1 MRTRNAKWFEVR
13 VKVAEMQDD
22 GTSKPATKQYV
33 VDAMSFTEAEANVE
47 EYLKGFYSEH
57 EVVTEK
63 IARFKEVFLNDDET
77 VVGSY
82 FKVTFELITLD
93 EKTNKEKRTRDQILI
108 EAGSTAQA
116 ESLTHSVVMKDV
128 MVEYRIVDI
137 SETKFMDVIEHEKK

>member
-1 MRTRNAKWFEVR
+1 MRTRKSKWFEVR
-13 VKVAEMQDD
+13 VKVAEMQED
-22 GTSKPATKQYV
+22 GTSKPVTKQYA
-33 VDAMSFTEAEANVE
+33 VDALSFTEAEANVG
-47 EYLKGFYSEH
+47 EYLKDFYNEH

-93 EKTNKEKRTRDQILI
+93 ENTGKESRARNQILI